1 MSDLMTRL
9 RRFNPQPAKGTR
21 QRRGGRALLTT
32 LLFGLIGALMLPASP
47 ASAEVFDTITTPG
60 DGWDVTFHP
69 TNQNYAFFA
78 HHRNNV
84 FGCFYRLDPDGAG
97 PIEQGD
103 GCFNNGAY
111 TLNIGGYVGQRS
123 SAWVTSDGNTAYIP
137 MNYGNNGGSAIA
149 KVNIS
154 NPDPTQWTVGTAV
167 NFTTNMNYFSNSV
180 MVNDV
185 LWAVSTSGILKY
197 DTTTQQASTLAK
209 TMWTRATIYHAGGKI
224 WSIANNL
231 SLVCVDPS
239 NGQFCSTGSFTNG
252 AGASLAGG
260 TGSIAHMAEY
270 RNTDGSFGGFCSN
283 STCVNADGATDNS
296 MVSPGNPAGSVG
308 SWDAYGWFRVSDQH
322 LLIRH
327 QPLSNTQI
335 YSCWDYTTQAACAGS
350 KFTPSYNNT
359 FPGKAYTVTQDAW
372 NSNCFWTNADN
383 RIIGAWDVDHTGGF
397 ATSGGECDLSAVT
410 TTVTLTYDPQGGTGE
425 PADQTGDAESDV
437 TVSTT
442 EPTRDGYTFTGWNTQ
457 ADGSGDDYAGGDT
470 YTLPTSGT
478 DTLYAQWQINT
489 VTLTYD
495 PQGGTGEPADQ
506 TGDAASEV
514 TVSTTEPTRDG
525 HTFEGWNTQADGN
538 GTSYSGG
545 DTYMLPNS
553 GTDTLYAQ
561 WTTVFTTPETV
572 TLTYDPQ
579 GGTGEPADQT
589 GDAASDVTVSTTEP
603 TRDGYTFQGWNTQ
616 ADGNG
621 TPYSGGD
628 TYTLPNSG
636 TDTLYAQWQINT
648 VTLTYDPQ
656 GGIGEPADQTGDAAS
671 DVTVSTTE
679 PTRDGYRF
687 TGWNTEADGSGDD
700 CVGGDTYTLPNSGTD
715 TLYAQW
721 EPATTTTSGDGAPT
735 PVPALP
741 ALLLLL
747 TSLLLAALGIRRFV

>member
-1 MSDLMTRL
+1 M
-9 RRFNPQPAKGTR
+9 
-21 QRRGGRALLTT
+21 
-32 LLFGLIGALMLPASP
+32 
-47 ASAEVFDTITTPG
+47 
-60 DGWDVTFHP
+60 
-69 TNQNYAFFA
+69 
-78 HHRNNV
+78 
-84 FGCFYRLDPDGAG
+84 
-97 PIEQGD
+97 
-103 GCFNNGAY
+103 
-111 TLNIGGYVGQRS
+111 
-123 SAWVTSDGNTAYIP
+123 
-137 MNYGNNGGSAIA
+137 
-149 KVNIS
+149 
-154 NPDPTQWTVGTAV
+154 
-167 NFTTNMNYFSNSV
+167 
-180 MVNDV
+180 
-185 LWAVSTSGILKY
+185 
-197 DTTTQQASTLAK
+197 
-209 TMWTRATIYHAGGKI
+209 
-224 WSIANNL
+224 
-231 SLVCVDPS
+231 
-239 NGQFCSTGSFTNG
+239 
-252 AGASLAGG
+252 
-260 TGSIAHMAEY
+260 
-270 RNTDGSFGGFCSN
+270 
-283 STCVNADGATDNS
+283 
-296 MVSPGNPAGSVG
+296 
-308 SWDAYGWFRVSDQH
+308 
-322 LLIRH
+322 
-327 QPLSNTQI
+327 
-335 YSCWDYTTQAACAGS
+335 
-350 KFTPSYNNT
+350 
-359 FPGKAYTVTQDAW
+359 
-372 NSNCFWTNADN
+372 
-383 RIIGAWDVDHTGGF
+383 
-397 ATSGGECDLSAVT
+397 
-410 TTVTLTYDPQGGTGE
+410 
-425 PADQTGDAESDV
+425 
-437 TVSTT
+437 
-442 EPTRDGYTFTGWNTQ
+442 
-457 ADGSGDDYAGGDT
+457 
-470 YTLPTSGT
+470 
-478 DTLYAQWQINT
+478 
-489 VTLTYD
+489 
-495 PQGGTGEPADQ
+495 
-506 TGDAASEV
+506 
-514 TVSTTEPTRDG
+514 STTEPTRDG